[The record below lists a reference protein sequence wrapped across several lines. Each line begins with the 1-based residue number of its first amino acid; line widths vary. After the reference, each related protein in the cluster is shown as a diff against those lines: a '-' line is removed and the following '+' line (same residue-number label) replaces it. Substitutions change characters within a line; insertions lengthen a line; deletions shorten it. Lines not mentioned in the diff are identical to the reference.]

1 MTNQRNNASFARR
14 ASFALPLVLLAPAM
28 LRGQDEGSV
37 GAHISVDVNL
47 VVLHPTVR
55 DPKGGFVSGLTEN
68 DFHVFEDGKPQTIH
82 LFRHEDVPVSVG
94 LIVDSSTS
102 MGPKRNDVIAGV
114 LGFIHSSNQED
125 ELFVVNFNEKPKLGL
140 PPDEPFTSSATDLEL
155 ALDSMPA
162 GGRTAL
168 YDAIEEGLSH
178 LKLAHREKKALIV
191 FSDGGDNASHH
202 NLLQVLGNA
211 ERLDVLIYTIGLFDE
226 EDPDRNPGVLRKI
239 SRATGGEVYLPAETR
254 QTVSICEQIAAD
266 LRHQYTIVYVPS
278 NPKMDSTYR
287 TIKVTATNP
296 RGGKLLVRTREGYIA
311 GAQK

>member
-1 MTNQRNNASFARR
+1 M
-14 ASFALPLVLLAPAM
+14 
-28 LRGQDEGSV
+28 
-37 GAHISVDVNL
+37 GANISVDVNL

-55 DPKGGFVSGLTEN
+55 DSKGAFVSGLAEN
-68 DFHVFEDGKPQTIH
+68 DFHVYEDGKAQAIH
-82 LFRHEDVPVSVG
+82 VFRHEDVPVSVG

-102 MGPKRNDVIAGV
+102 MGPKRNDVIAGA
-114 LGFIHSSNQED
+114 LAFIHSSNPED
-125 ELFVVNFNEKPKLGL
+125 ELFVVNFNERPQLGL
-140 PPDEPFTSSATDLEL
+140 PPDEPFTASATDLEL

-178 LKLAHREKKALIV
+178 LKLAHRDKKALIV

-202 NLLQVLGNA
+202 TLLQVLEDA
-211 ERLDVLIYTIGLFDE
+211 ERSDVLIYTIGLFDQ
-226 EDPDRNPGVLRKI
+226 EDGDRNPGVLRKI
-239 SRATGGEVYLPAETR
+239 ARATGGEAYFPAETN

-266 LRHQYTIVYVPS
+266 LGHQYTIGYVPS
-278 NPKMDSTYR
+278 NPKMDNTYR

-311 GAQK
+311 DARK